1 MKRLTWTIR
10 GVLGL
15 WGLLGW
21 LAIGSGAA
29 QAAVIFP
36 VGTGTTPDTSSLVTI
51 SIFQN
56 VGGVLT
62 DVTTTWLPEPGETV
76 QIVVNG
82 LSSPTIGLAFDA
94 LTAGNPIAN
103 SALTTSAYPGTCT
116 NFGSDT
122 GADFTLVGSELRSND
137 CGGMAVIVV
146 NPGTSGEL
154 KFVLP
159 QDTDFDGIPDIFEAK
174 FCAAATPDCLVRDAD
189 IDTGPLASSP
199 CCDGISNFDEY
210 RGFIVSG
217 KHVRGDPKQ
226 KDLFLHLV
234 NPADT
239 VTVDVGGVPTSQ
251 FVTSA
256 SCGAS
261 CLGGGTTTYPTPT
274 TPNASLT
281 PSAASGTGV
290 AFTASVAV
298 FSTAHVRGEII
309 ATASPGRARITA
321 VNSATSAVADITEA
335 FPDAAPLSAG
345 SWKLSESLFA
355 ALYSLVAPDRIH
367 LLQYAPGATNF
378 KALDEWVESFGSLV
392 PPQTLTV
399 NVTDPP
405 DRTVNR
411 NRRYGLV
418 QRGVRVMEGLNTAS
432 ASTLGW
438 AYGVGSPNE
447 VGNIDVFTQRIINH
461 FNGLFDDGAG
471 ALVRYS
477 TFVNGDW
484 TTPTLVGDGVPGVAG
499 SDVRN
504 FIISKAIQFYL
515 GMEVG
520 HTLELTPTVMGTQKT
535 SYGYHYAPFT
545 GDCLDQAIETKVKSG
560 FNTFWIPSLCGSTDQ
575 SEFLINP

>member
-36 VGTGTTPDTSSLVTI
+36 VGTGTTPDTSSLVTV

-62 DVTTTWLPEPGETV
+62 DVTATWLPEPGETV

-82 LSSPTIGLAFDA
+82 LSSPTINLAFNA

-146 NPGTSGEL
+146 NPGTGEL

-159 QDTDFDGIPDIFEAK
+159 QDSDFDGIPDIFEAK

-239 VTVDVGGVPTSQ
+239 VNGAFVVG
-251 FVTSA
+251 A
-256 SCGAS
+256 SCGTISGTS

-274 TPNASLT
+274 A
-281 PSAASGTGV
+281 PSATLTLPAAAGTLGDIV
-290 AFTASVAV
+290 TFTTSSAV
-298 FSTAHVRGEII
+298 FATAHVRGEII
-309 ATASPGRARITA
+309 GNAGGRARIVT
-321 VNSATSAVADITEA
+321 VESSTSVSAEVTVA
-335 FPDAAPLSAG
+335 FPAATPLLAG
-345 SWKLSESLFA
+345 QWKLSESLFA
-355 ALYSLVAPDRIH
+355 ALYSLVAPDRLH

-484 TTPTLVGDGVPGVAG
+484 TTPTLVGDGIPGVAG